1 MTPMAA
7 PDPIA
12 ALWPGLFQQAFVV
25 RDLAAARAAFEAQL
39 GVPRWL
45 ALPEMPVAVT
55 VRGTPVTL
63 TLRLA
68 FGYCGETQI
77 ELIEP
82 AGEVIGPYH
91 EFLVARGGGP
101 HHLGFLV
108 DTATRETALAAYA
121 ARGVPVLMD
130 GAIGG
135 VTFTY
140 LDTAPLLTEI
150 VVDGDGSMAGMR
162 AALLG

>member
-1 MTPMAA
+1 MT
-7 PDPIA
+7 PDPIVR
-12 ALWPGLFQQAFVV
+12 LWPGLFQQAFVV
-25 RDLAAARAAFEAQL
+25 HDRAAAQDVFSAQF

-55 VRGTPVTL
+55 VRGVPQTI

-68 FGYCGETQI
+68 FGYCGDTQI

-82 AGEVIGPYH
+82 VGSAPSPYH
-91 EFLVARGGGP
+91 DFLATRGGGP

-108 DTATRETALAAYA
+108 DAATHDAALTDYA
-121 ARGVPVLMD
+121 ARGVTVLMA

-135 VTFTY
+135 VTFSY
-140 LDTAPLLTEI
+140 LDTAPLLTEMI
-150 VVDGDGSMAGMR
+150 VDGDGSMASMR
-162 AALLG
+162 SALTA